1 MSKDY
6 DAHNYLQ
13 SRAKYLVR
21 NGNSFEVLPQSKTRP
36 HCIFTII
43 NHQRMSTF

>member
-21 NGNSFEVLPQSKTRP
+21 NGNSFEVLQAHLSIKDKAM
-36 HCIFTII
+36 H
-43 NHQRMSTF
+43 